1 MILRFG
7 NVIYDLKYAEK
18 IALFSKLLLIR
29 FANGK
34 EEIVDLSEFDC
45 NPERLMDEILRNKN
59 NDVGVSYQKKTEKKL
74 NRFKDNFC
82 TKHR

>member
-1 MILRFG
+1 MILKFG

-18 IALFSKLLLIR
+18 IALFSKFLQIR

-34 EEIVDLSEFDC
+34 EEVIDLSEFDC

-59 NDVGVSYQKKTEKKL
+59 NDVSVSYQK
-74 NRFKDNFC
+74 NNS
-82 TKHR
+82 TKGGL

>member
-1 MILRFG
+1 MILRFD

-34 EEIVDLSEFDC
+34 EEVVNLNEYDCDSE
-45 NPERLMDEILRNKN
+45 ELMKKICEHKN
-59 NDVGVSYQKKTEKKL
+59 NDVILSFQKCAT
-74 NRFKDNFC
+74 C
-82 TKHR
+82 